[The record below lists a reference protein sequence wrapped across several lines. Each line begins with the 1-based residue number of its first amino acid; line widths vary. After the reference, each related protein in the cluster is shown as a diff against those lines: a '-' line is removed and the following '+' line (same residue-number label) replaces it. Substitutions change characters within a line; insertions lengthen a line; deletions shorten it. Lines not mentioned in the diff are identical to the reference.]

1 MGTRSNIYV
10 ETADGYIGTYCQFD
24 GYPEHM
30 YEQVNKRSHG
40 EVYGII
46 LKATTTDGI
55 RCLSDGGPEYYP
67 PSGSVEILSD
77 PTCAQ
82 EASPVNYTYVKLQD
96 GSTKWRDGSHAEW
109 LYTLRDENGLT
120 LA

>member
-10 ETADGYIGTYCQFD
+10 ETADGYVGCYCQFD

-30 YEQVNKRSHG
+30 YDQVNKRSHA
-40 EVYGII
+40 EMYGIV
-46 LKATTTDGI
+46 LRATATEGI

-67 PSGSVEILSD
+67 PSGSVEVLLD
-77 PTCAQ
+77 PDCPQ
-82 EASPVNYTYVKLQD
+82 EASPVNYVYVKQQD
-96 GSTKWRDGSHAEW
+96 GSTRWRDGNSSSWIHTW
-109 LYTLRDENGLT
+109 GDEDGLT